1 MYPTPD
7 EPYFY
12 VDQTAASSKGGCL
25 SGFLLPPLA
34 VLIVGAILTVV
45 LINVSPSTTSP
56 VKAASLNQSI
66 SVTQTTSIDI
76 PQPSAGITAGSP
88 GEISPIFMPE
98 VQYWSSEIKG
108 WATEAGLDPNLV
120 ATVMQIESC
129 GYEKATSRAG
139 AMGLFQVMPFHFS
152 AGEDTYDPNVNA
164 AHGLAYLKRS
174 LQAANGD
181 IRLALAGYNGG
192 IGVINQPE
200 SSWSNQTRN
209 YVAAGTRIYT
219 KASSS
224 NITAEDVQQWTSNVT
239 ALCRQAAAAE
249 GINP

>member
-1 MYPTPD
+1 MYPTP
-7 EPYFY
+7 EESSYYPH
-12 VDQTAASSKGGCL
+12 QTAASRKGGCL

-34 VLIVGAILTVV
+34 VLVVGAILTVV
-45 LINVSPSTTSP
+45 LINVSPSTTAP
-56 VKAASLNQSI
+56 VKAAVLSPVVQA
-66 SVTQTTSIDI
+66 TSENI
-76 PQPSAGITAGSP
+76 PQPPTSFIAGSP

-98 VQYWSSEIKG
+98 IQYWSGEIKA
-108 WATEAGLDPNLV
+108 WANAAGLDPNLV

-129 GYEKATSRAG
+129 GYQKATSRSG
-139 AMGLFQVMPFHFS
+139 AIGLFQVMPFHFA
-152 AGEDTYDPNVNA
+152 AGEDAYDPNVNA
-164 AHGLAYLKRS
+164 ARGLDYLKRS

-200 SSWSNQTRN
+200 SNWANQTRN
-209 YVAAGTRIYT
+209 YVAAGFRIYT